1 MDYEPEKINFPFIPI
16 ALRPRHDGWTAE
28 KQIAFIEALAE
39 TGIVEEACRR
49 VGMSDTSAYALR
61 HRPDGAPF
69 RQAWEAAMDY
79 SIHLIE
85 QDAFTRSRRGVARP
99 IFHKGEQVGE
109 WRHFDERLT
118 MFLLRS
124 RRPARFGKWMDEVPP
139 AQPNLSD
146 RNYALAD
153 ALFDIAVKA
162 PEKDGNRITDWTDE
176 GDDECDDRAD
186 GGAEAAE

>member
-1 MDYEPEKINFPFIPI
+1 MNEPKLSIPFIPI
-16 ALRPRHDGWTAE
+16 PLRARHDGWTAE
-28 KQIAFIEALAE
+28 KQIAFIEASAE

-109 WRHFDERLT
+109 WRHYDERLT
-118 MFLLRS
+118 MFLLRA
-124 RRPARFGKWMDEVPP
+124 RRPQRYGKWIERM
-139 AQPNLSD
+139 
-146 RNYALAD
+146 LAPDDDQD
-153 ALFDIAVKA
+153 ALEDPAIRL
-162 PEKDGNRITDWTDE
+162 DGGLEAIGWQDGDDDRTDE
-176 GDDECDDRAD
+176 AP
-186 GGAEAAE
+186 